1 MINLMGI
8 NETKWFFK
16 FAKFNVM
23 CLLAVHLLVLYTC
36 FQIVGSKALWSLF
49 LLLYVLPTQNK
60 SCLVLS

>member
-23 CLLAVHLLVLYTC
+23 RLLANYLT
-36 FQIVGSKALWSLF
+36 SD
-49 LLLYVLPTQNK
+49 
-60 SCLVLS
+60 